1 MMKLSAVR
9 DYIAGIGITQK
20 VYIGKLDAK
29 ENQSIG
35 VYSRETSGM
44 PNLPIGGID
53 LATYEVKP
61 ISLLV
66 HWNRSKNESED
77 TAYRLFNTLIKTDN
91 LVIDNKPV
99 AYVRLMTPEPQ
110 DVGTDEK
117 GIYEYVIWIDF
128 IYRKEQ

>member
-1 MMKLSAVR
+1 MKLSAVR
-9 DYIAGIGITQK
+9 DYIAGLGITQK

-35 VYSRETSGM
+35 VYGRETSGM
-44 PNLPIGGID
+44 PNIPIGGID
-53 LATYEVKP
+53 LATYKVKP
-61 ISLLV
+61 VSLLV

-77 TAYRLFNTLIKTDN
+77 TAYRLFETLVKADN

-117 GIYEYVIWIDF
+117 GIYEYVIWVDF